1 MLDID
6 VSFAVLLDNNIAL
19 GFVHLLFT
27 LFSSGRPPRSLTR
40 EAACGVSPPSGEG
53 WRGPLLAVQTEVGI
67 QIGRER
73 GVFIFRAV
81 HNERVD
87 DGRRE
92 VQRTRSVLQ
101 GWFVA

>member
-1 MLDID
+1 MLDIG
-6 VSFAVLLDNNIAL
+6 VSFAVPLNNSLAC
-19 GFVHLLFT
+19 GFMHSLFT
-27 LFSSGRPPRSLTR
+27 LFSSGRQPRSLAHD
-40 EAACGVSPPSGEG
+40 AACGVSPPPGEG
-53 WRGPLLAVQTEVGI
+53 WRGPLLAVQTDVGI

-92 VQRTRSVLQ
+92 VQRTRSVFQ